1 MNNQAIT
8 IQEWQRASDYAKND
22 LKRKVL
28 IVVDEIIKE
37 LLECGEVWMKSRIRY
52 WQEVKQEIEL
62 L

>member
-1 MNNQAIT
+1 MRNNLV
-8 IQEWQRASDYAKND
+8 D
-22 LKRKVL
+22 RKVL

-52 WQEVKQEIEL
+52 WQEVKQGIEL